1 MSSEH
6 PDRAIEHLEA
16 LIVELGGL
24 RNAGTRDPGFK
35 AWRQNTLTAIQRF
48 WPGDQTRSDR
58 FRRVPFSPPSNKMSA
73 KLTREFFERGCAEA
87 VPLLRSLIL
96 EIQQQGLPDSDGAPL
111 AAETDMSADVD
122 FPMVDLP
129 REGET
134 STEAQD
140 IGAAPRQGPGRTMS
154 NLPPVPEAPRREA
167 PRGRAPEH
175 PIASQPKE
183 RRKATRIGSW
193 ARKAMAPRL
202 KDMLGFSDEASDAPR
217 EQADE
222 APPAHEPQAPAPPVF
237 EAPAYDQPAYEPP
250 AAEAPAYESLAI
262 EPTESETLKPIP
274 VAPPSAPPK
283 TKPGTIVVR
292 GATPQPSPTPS
303 APQAAG
309 PPHAAP
315 PHAAP
320 ARPVA
325 PPKQPVTP
333 PPVAPTPLR
342 AAPPPPPVTLPPRRV
357 EPTYEEQTPRF
368 DPEFSPPLENLG
380 PEPPFLSDPE
390 PLYEPEPAYEP
401 EPEAEPEPE
410 YEREPEPEPETEP
423 EFEEVVPRT
432 QEERVRQSAA
442 DEFLRNSPV
451 LRAEARPLKREE
463 RRHMPQPASA
473 VATALTALASEV
485 GTLGVPEGQRAGA
498 RAALLDLARQLDDHT
513 LSWSSLRESMQFV
526 MEYPALARR
535 VVPLLI
541 PYLDVAA

>member
-1 MSSEH
+1 
-6 PDRAIEHLEA
+6 
-16 LIVELGGL
+16 
-24 RNAGTRDPGFK
+24 
-35 AWRQNTLTAIQRF
+35 
-48 WPGDQTRSDR
+48 
-58 FRRVPFSPPSNKMSA
+58 
-73 KLTREFFERGCAEA
+73 
-87 VPLLRSLIL
+87 
-96 EIQQQGLPDSDGAPL
+96 
-111 AAETDMSADVD
+111 
-122 FPMVDLP
+122 
-129 REGET
+129 
-134 STEAQD
+134 
-140 IGAAPRQGPGRTMS
+140 
-154 NLPPVPEAPRREA
+154 
-167 PRGRAPEH
+167 
-175 PIASQPKE
+175 
-183 RRKATRIGSW
+183 
-193 ARKAMAPRL
+193 
-202 KDMLGFSDEASDAPR
+202 
-217 EQADE
+217 
-222 APPAHEPQAPAPPVF
+222 
-237 EAPAYDQPAYEPP
+237 
-250 AAEAPAYESLAI
+250 
-262 EPTESETLKPIP
+262 
-274 VAPPSAPPK
+274 VAPPSAPK

-292 GATPQPSPTPS
+292 GATQQPSPALI
-303 APQAAG
+303 APHADAPPHAAPPHAA

-325 PPKQPVTP
+325 SPKQPVTP
-333 PPVAPTPLR
+333 PPVAPTPPR
-342 AAPPPPPVTLPPRRV
+342 AAPPPPPVTLPPPSL
-357 EPTYEEQTPRF
+357 EPTFEEEAPRF

-380 PEPPFLSDPE
+380 PEPPFVSDPE

-401 EPEAEPEPE
+401 EPEAEPDPE

-423 EFEEVVPRT
+423 ETEPEIEEVVPRT
-432 QEERVRQSAA
+432 HEERVRQSAA